1 MPLTASKWAKPKSFC
16 HPFLL
21 AWEGFLPR
29 LSNLNLLV
37 NPQTCQALEIN
48 RALLK
53 YIRVFIKGKTLRGQ
67 WPQELILEVLHD
79 GVIVIWS
86 HSLWYTGPATHRWG
100 PIVPTARTTVTKMAK
115 RTGHTNLSC
124 GTMWLGNSI
133 RTWYLLGAPILLDSH
148 GSLAPCTTR

>member
-1 MPLTASKWAKPKSFC
+1 M
-16 HPFLL
+16 
-21 AWEGFLPR
+21 
-29 LSNLNLLV
+29 SNLNLLV

-67 WPQELILEVLHD
+67 WPQELILEVLDD

-124 GTMWLGNSI
+124 GTVWLGNPI
-133 RTWYLLGAPILLDSH
+133 RTWYLLGAPLLLDSH
-148 GSLAPCTTR
+148 GSLAPSMYNPIVRHEASFDILVHA